1 LEKYYRS
8 LVIILESIKCLKDCL
23 EL

>member
-8 LVIILESIKCLKDCL
+8 LVIILESMKCLKDCH